1 MASFLLIVDPAG
13 ISAKPILLEHSRAGG
28 GELRWVQINKLIPK
42 VMAESHSHLTYKL
55 NYNNLIEHLSKYSD
69 KYGLET
75 TLCHCWRLTL
85 HNRRQY
91 LFIKDDIH
99 SAKGHKD
106 ASLESD
112 HAMMCKYRDID
123 IGL

>member
-1 MASFLLIVDPAG
+1 
-13 ISAKPILLEHSRAGG
+13 
-28 GELRWVQINKLIPK
+28 
-42 VMAESHSHLTYKL
+42 MAESHLHLTYKL

-99 SAKGHKD
+99 SAKGRKD
-106 ASLESD
+106 AS
-112 HAMMCKYRDID
+112 
-123 IGL
+123 